1 MNSKVTEEGDVVLIR
16 WKDKN
21 TVNVTSTQFGVGDG
35 GLAKR
40 LSASRK
46 ERIDIQCPQVILE
59 NNRHIGGVDKLDFV
73 MFLYPIRIK
82 TTKRPV
88 QMISHFISFG
98 LANSRLQ
105 YLRDA
110 SAESFSRK
118 NTKDML
124 DFQTGVA
131 LTLVFR
137 NKPAKKKCG

>member
-1 MNSKVTEEGDVVLIR
+1 M
-16 WKDKN
+16 
-21 TVNVTSTQFGVGDG
+21 
-35 GLAKR
+35 
-40 LSASRK
+40 
-46 ERIDIQCPQVILE
+46 
-59 NNRHIGGVDKLDFV
+59 GGVDKLDFV

-105 YLRDA
+105 FLRDA